1 MKVNLLYKK
10 PEGTVL
16 FLEAKKDFVDLLM
29 SFLVLPVGSLI
40 KLLRAGNTVNSF
52 METGAAR
59 LFESIEKMDQSS
71 MEVSKSVLT
80 NPPPDASAF
89 RGGKILAIK
98 GSQSTTSPVY
108 YKCGHPSCYNVRAGN
123 ASFQCHHCRS
133 VELTMLPNEENSTE
147 TAGYVKENVIFM
159 ITDELEVYP
168 TSTIKSIVLL
178 NKLKVKA
185 MADLESIEVSVGAQ
199 EALSLLKASLV
210 SKTVLN
216 DVFKS
221 YVSKRSYYQF

>member
-10 PEGTVL
+10 PDGTVL

-29 SFLVLPVGSLI
+29 SFLVLPVGSVI
-40 KLLRAGNTVNSF
+40 KLLRTVDSG
-52 METGAAR
+52 METGATR

-80 NPPPDASAF
+80 NPAPDTFAF
-89 RGGKILAIK
+89 HGGKMLTIEN
-98 GSQSTTSPVY
+98 SQSTTSPVY
-108 YKCGHPSCYNVRAGN
+108 YKCGYSSCYNARADN
-123 ASFQCHHCRS
+123 ASFSCHQNYGYQP
-133 VELTMLPNEENSTE
+133 VQLTMLPNEENSTK

-185 MADLESIEVSVGAQ
+185 MADLESIE
-199 EALSLLKASLV
+199 ALSLLKASLV

-221 YVSKRSYYQF
+221 YVSQRSF

>member
-10 PEGTVL
+10 PDGTVL

-29 SFLVLPVGSLI
+29 SFLVLPVGSVI
-40 KLLRAGNTVNSF
+40 KLLRTVDSG
-52 METGAAR
+52 METGAMR

-80 NPPPDASAF
+80 NPAPDASAF
-89 RGGKILAIK
+89 RGGKMLAIENP
-98 GSQSTTSPVY
+98 QSTTSPVY
-108 YKCGHPSCYNVRAGN
+108 YKCGCSSCYNARAGS
-123 ASFQCHHCRS
+123 ASFSCHPYS
-133 VELTMLPNEENSTE
+133 YQPVQLTMLPNEENSTK

-185 MADLESIEVSVGAQ
+185 MADLESIE
-199 EALSLLKASLV
+199 ALSLLKASLV

-221 YVSKRSYYQF
+221 YVSRRSF